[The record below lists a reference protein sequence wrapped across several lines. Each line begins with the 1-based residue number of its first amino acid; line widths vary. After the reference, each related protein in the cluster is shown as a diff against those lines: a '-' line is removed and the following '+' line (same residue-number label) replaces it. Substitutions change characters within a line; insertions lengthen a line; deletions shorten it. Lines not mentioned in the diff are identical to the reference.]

1 MEISAVVASVIAALC
16 VFALVLP
23 AHTVLA
29 LDTTPQAARSSNDS
43 DSQTVKVT
51 IDSSTA
57 VVTSTSGY
65 HLSATLENTGNN
77 PIPEGTLSV
86 AVNDYYTFGSR
97 ADLQQWAQG
106 DSRIQVPNQLGQ
118 VAVPQIDKGG
128 KTTVVID
135 ANPDQPSLKNMI
147 SWGAKPVRL
156 TYTFPANTSNAN
168 TNAASSRT
176 STPVIVHTFLTRS
189 TDGLNNASTPPM
201 NITMAIPLTSEGWQI
216 DDNKLGQLMTTG
228 EGDGSKIV
236 NAGKLSQAADQLI
249 GKHAGLQIIID
260 PTLAQNLAI
269 PPKSSAIMQPGAF
282 DITAYS
288 AVNDESA
295 YEKAGV
301 PARAWNAETGMQQL
315 RSAVGDNEVSP
326 TPCAWPGRGQW
337 TMSSLETAR
346 RQGYTT
352 VIAPDITGMGNN
364 TSSTIRTGKYTI
376 HTEAGEV
383 TVLMAQGELS
393 RLAQGKPTDKLVDGE
408 SSAAG
413 RLARFMAQT
422 AFYQMESPY
431 AARNLLICF
440 DTDTVNSDDSTKEAD
455 ALMTAAEQAPWLK
468 LSNLDELNQSKPYL
482 SGEKA
487 ANAIPDSANI
497 HDSTITQ
504 VRQSLATLA
513 SNKNDI
519 DRFGTSILDESST
532 KAPAK
537 SGTSETQPNR
547 NKSFTESSLNSGTT
561 SKPGTNADYGT
572 ESGPSADSSNPG
584 KPNNASPSSPQN
596 DADNNHKTDSGDA
609 QALARQDANIT
620 AKRSKNGH
628 DWLVTIDGLQ
638 TSAALHALSSSNTV
652 SKRMSAGSQDIA
664 SQLMNG
670 VSLTPSESITV
681 LSETAKMP
689 VTVKND
695 HPYPVNIKVSSL
707 TDSMEIVT
715 TRFETL
721 SIPARSEAQ
730 TTFDVRV
737 ATSGTA
743 TAHLTLTDRKGDA
756 FSKQE
761 STRIASTLRISD
773 MSGLIFIVVAIIL
786 GMLGIWR
793 QFNRKKDPDE

>member
-1 MEISAVVASVIAALC
+1 VASVIAALC
-16 VFALVLP
+16 AFALVLP
-23 AHTVLA
+23 AHMVLA
-29 LDTTPQAARSSNDS
+29 LDAPEVTQSSDNS
-43 DSQTVKVT
+43 NSQTAKVT

-65 HLSATLENTGNN
+65 HLSATLENTSNA

-118 VAVPQIDKGG
+118 VAVPPIDKGG

-135 ANPDQPSLKNMI
+135 ANPDQPSLKNLI

-156 TYTFPANTSNAN
+156 TYAFPTSTSNGN
-168 TNAASSRT
+168 TNAASSGA
-176 STPVIVHTFLTRS
+176 STIITVHTFLTRS
-189 TDGLNNASTPPM
+189 SDGLNNASTPPM
-201 NITMAIPLTSEGWQI
+201 DITMAIPLASEGWQI

-236 NAGKLSQAADQLI
+236 NPGKLPQAVDQLI
-249 GKHAGLQIIID
+249 GKHAGLQIITD

-269 PPKSSAIMQPGAF
+269 APKSSAIMQPGAF
-282 DITAYS
+282 DITTYS

-295 YEKAGV
+295 YEKAGI
-301 PARAWNAETGMQQL
+301 PAKTWSAETGMQQF
-315 RSAVGDNEVSP
+315 RSAAGDSGATP

-337 TMSSLETAR
+337 TMSSLEAAR

-364 TSSTIRTGKYTI
+364 TSSTVRTGKYTI

-383 TVLMAQGELS
+383 TVLIAQRELS
-393 RLAQGKPTDKLVDGE
+393 RLAQDKPTDKLVDGE

-431 AARNLLICF
+431 ATRNLLICF
-440 DTDTVNSDDSTKEAD
+440 DTDTVNSDDSAKDAD
-455 ALMTAAEQAPWLK
+455 ALMTAVEQAPWLK
-468 LSNLDELNQSKPYL
+468 LSNLDELNQSKSYL

-487 ANAIPDSANI
+487 ANVIPDSANI

-519 DRFGTSILDESST
+519 NRFGTSILDESST

-537 SGTSETQPNR
+537 SGASETQPNQ
-547 NKSFTESSLNSGTT
+547 NKSSMESSPNSDTT
-561 SKPGTNADYGT
+561 SKPGTNADSDAKPG
-572 ESGPSADSSNPG
+572 SSADLSNPG
-584 KPNNASPSSPQN
+584 KPNTASPSSPQN
-596 DADNNHKTDSGDA
+596 DADNNRKTDTGDA

-628 DWLVTIDGLQ
+628 DWLVTIDGVQ

-652 SKRMSAGSQDIA
+652 SKRMSAGSQDIT

-670 VSLTPSESITV
+670 VSITPSESITV

-695 HPYPVNIKVSSL
+695 HPYPVNVKVSSL

-743 TAHLTLTDRKGDA
+743 TAHLTLTDRKGDV

>member
-1 MEISAVVASVIAALC
+1 MTSVIVALC
-16 VFALVLP
+16 AFALVLP
-23 AHTVLA
+23 AHMALA
-29 LDTTPQAARSSNDS
+29 LDAPEATQSSNDS
-43 DSQTVKVT
+43 DAQTAKVT

-65 HLSATLENTGNN
+65 HLSATLENTGNDS
-77 PIPEGTLSV
+77 IPEGTLSV

-97 ADLQQWAQG
+97 ADMQQWAQG
-106 DSRIQVPNQLGQ
+106 SSRIQVPNQLGQ

-128 KTTVVID
+128 KITVAID
-135 ANPDQPSLKNMI
+135 ANPDQPSLKNII
-147 SWGAKPVRL
+147 SWGAKPVRI
-156 TYTFPANTSNAN
+156 TYAFPVNASNGNA
-168 TNAASSRT
+168 NAASSRT
-176 STPVIVHTFLTRS
+176 STTITVHTFLTRS
-189 TDGLNNASTPPM
+189 SDGLNNASTPPM
-201 NITMAIPLTSEGWQI
+201 NITMVIPLASEGWQI

-236 NAGKLSQAADQLI
+236 NAGKLPQAADQLI
-249 GKHAGLQIIID
+249 SKHDGLQVITD

-288 AVNDESA
+288 AVNNESA

-301 PARAWNAETGMQQL
+301 SAKTWNAETSMQQF
-315 RSAVGDNEVSP
+315 RSAVGDTKAAP
-326 TPCAWPGRGQW
+326 TTYAWPGRGQW

-352 VIAPDITGMGNN
+352 VIAPDIAGMGSNN
-364 TSSTIRTGKYTI
+364 ASSTVRTGKYTI
-376 HTEAGEV
+376 HTDAGEV
-383 TVLMAQGELS
+383 TMLMAQGELS

-413 RLARFMAQT
+413 RLARFMAQS

-431 AARNLLICF
+431 ATRNLLICF
-440 DTDTVNSDDSTKEAD
+440 DTDAVNSDGSVKDAD
-455 ALMTAAEQAPWLK
+455 ALMTAVEQAPWLK
-468 LSNLDELNQSKPYL
+468 LSNLDELNQSKAYL

-487 ANAIPDSANI
+487 ANIMPDSANI
-497 HDSTITQ
+497 HDSTIAQ
-504 VRQSLATLA
+504 IRQSLATLA

-519 DRFGTSILDESST
+519 DRFSTSILDESST

-537 SGTSETQPNR
+537 SGTSATQPDQ
-547 NKSFTESSLNSGTT
+547 NKSSMGSSPNSDTKSES
-561 SKPGTNADYGT
+561 
-572 ESGPSADSSNPG
+572 SADSSNPG

-596 DADNNHKTDSGDA
+596 DADNNHKTDTGDA

-628 DWLVTIDGLQ
+628 DWLLTIADLQ
-638 TSAALHALSSSNTV
+638 RSAALHALSSSNAV

-670 VSLTPSESITV
+670 VSITPSESITV

-721 SIPARSEAQ
+721 SVPARSEAQ

-773 MSGLIFIVVAIIL
+773 MSGLIFIVAAIIL

>member
-16 VFALVLP
+16 AFALILP
-23 AHTVLA
+23 TNIALA
-29 LDTTPQAARSSNDS
+29 LDTPQAAQSSDNS
-43 DSQTVKVT
+43 NSRTVKIT

-65 HLSATLENTGNN
+65 HLSATLENTGDSA
-77 PIPEGTLSV
+77 IPAGTLSA
-86 AVNDYYTFGSR
+86 AVNDYYTFASR

-106 DSRIQVPNQLGQ
+106 NSRIQVPNQLGQ
-118 VAVPQIDKGG
+118 TAVPQIDKGG
-128 KTTVVID
+128 KVSVNID
-135 ANPDQPSLKNMI
+135 ADPNQPSLKNMV
-147 SWGAKPVRL
+147 SWGPKPVRL
-156 TYTFPANTSNAN
+156 SYAFPASTSNSN

-176 STPVIVHTFLTRS
+176 SNPVTVHTFLTRS
-189 TDGLNNASTPPM
+189 SDGLNSANTPAM

-216 DDNKLGQLMTTG
+216 DDNKLGELMTTG

-249 GKHAGLQIIID
+249 SRHEGLQVIAD
-260 PTLAQNLAI
+260 PTLAQSLAI
-269 PPKSSAIMQPGAF
+269 PPKSNAIMQPGAF

-301 PARAWNAETGMQQL
+301 PVKAWNTETSMQQF
-315 RSAVGDNEVSP
+315 RSAVGDSKAAP
-326 TPCAWPGRGQW
+326 TPYAWPGRGQW

-352 VIAPDITGMGNN
+352 VIAPDITGMGSNN
-364 TSSTIRTGKYTI
+364 ASSTVRTGKYTI

-383 TVLMAQGELS
+383 TMLMAQGELS
-393 RLAQGKPTDKLVDGE
+393 RLAQGKPTDKLVDSE

-413 RLARFMAQT
+413 RLARFMAQS

-431 AARNLLICF
+431 ATRNILICF
-440 DTDTVNSDDSTKEAD
+440 DTDTVNSDSSAKDAD
-455 ALMTAAEQAPWLK
+455 VLMAAVEQAPWLK
-468 LSNLDELNQSKPYL
+468 LSNLDELNQSKAYL

-487 ANAIPDSANI
+487 ANVMPDSADI
-497 HDSTITQ
+497 HDSSITQ
-504 VRQSLATLA
+504 VRQSLAALA
-513 SNKNDI
+513 SSKNDI
-519 DRFGTSILDESST
+519 DRFGTSILDESPT

-537 SGTSETQPNR
+537 SRASGTSPN
-547 NKSFTESSLNSGTT
+547 SDTT
-561 SKPGTNADYGT
+561 SKPRTGAD
-572 ESGPSADSSNPG
+572 SGATSGSSADSSHPSKSDNT
-584 KPNNASPSSPQN
+584 SPSTAENEANS
-596 DADNNHKTDSGDA
+596 NHKTDTGDA

-628 DWLVTIDGLQ
+628 DWLVTIGSLQ
-638 TSAALHALSSSNTV
+638 TSAALHALSSSNAV

-670 VSLTPSESITV
+670 VSITPSESITV

-695 HPYPVNIKVSSL
+695 HPYPVNVKISSL

-715 TRFETL
+715 TRFETI
-721 SIPARSEAQ
+721 SVPARSEAQ

-737 ATSGTA
+737 ATSGAA
-743 TAHLTLTDRKGDA
+743 TANLTLTDRKGYT
-756 FSKQE
+756 FSTQE
-761 STRIASTLRISD
+761 STHITSTLRISD
-773 MSGLIFIVVAIIL
+773 MSGVVFIVAALIL
-786 GMLGIWR
+786 AMLGIWR